1 MSLDPLK
8 GFFGKK
14 IPKIRQKSSEKKE
27 KEKRKI

>member
-14 IPKIRQKSSEKKE
+14 IQKIRQKSSEKKE
-27 KEKRKI
+27 KEKEI